1 MNARTKY
8 SKTSKG
14 TDNDE
19 APLTS
24 RPTIG
29 ANSTSMIKLFT
40 DTWTNV

>member
-1 MNARTKY
+1 MKARTEY

-24 RPTIG
+24 SPTIG
-29 ANSTSMIKLFT
+29 ANSTSMMRSFT